1 MSDKVSDTLTDDRP
15 KTPPATGSPSPH
27 DNGDTLRIPRAA
39 IRKAFW
45 GAVTIAIA
53 AVIVWII
60 VDARS
65 ELSAV
70 RNETSAAAQV
80 TADEQRAEKVAADY
94 AKSASDLDFTKSAD
108 WPAKLSANTTDVLTQ
123 RFRQVATDMQQI
135 FVPIK
140 WQSHGSV
147 IDSHAVSRSKDVYT
161 VYTTVNLVQTSSQF
175 TDGRSTIT
183 VYKIDVDRNQDWK
196 ISNVGVPPGV
206 SDMFAKPG
214 GGR

>member
-15 KTPPATGSPSPH
+15 DTSPTTDSPPAPDS
-27 DNGDTLRIPRAA
+27 GDTLRIPKTL
-39 IRKAFW
+39 IRKLFW
-45 GAVTIAIA
+45 VVVAIAIVA
-53 AVIVWII
+53 AIVWII

-65 ELSAV
+65 QLSSA
-70 RNETSAAAQV
+70 RNENTAAAQV

-108 WPAKLSANTTDVLTQ
+108 WPAKLSVNTTDVLTQ

-147 IDSHAVSRSKDVYT
+147 IDSHVVNQSKGVYT
-161 VYTTVNLVQTSSQF
+161 VYTTVNLIQTSSQF

-206 SDMFAKPG
+206 SDMFAKPD